1 MFKHLLVLYL
11 YSDYYVY
18 TIFIYSKLVIYEHRL
33 GKNFVSQEDFP
44 LLSYKS
50 NFNQE
55 GLVLLY

>member
-11 YSDYYVY
+11 YRDYYVY

-50 NFNQE
+50 NFNQV

>member
-1 MFKHLLVLYL
+1 MFNHLLALYL

-18 TIFIYSKLVIYEHRL
+18 TTFIYSKLAINEQRL

>member
-1 MFKHLLVLYL
+1 MFNHLLALYL

-18 TIFIYSKLVIYEHRL
+18 TTFIYSKLAIYEQRL